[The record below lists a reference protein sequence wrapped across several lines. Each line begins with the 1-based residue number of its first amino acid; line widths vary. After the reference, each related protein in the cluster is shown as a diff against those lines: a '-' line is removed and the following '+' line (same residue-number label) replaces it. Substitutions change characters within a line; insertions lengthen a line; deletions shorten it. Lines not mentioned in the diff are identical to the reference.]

1 MQKEGWSGAMQEST
15 ITQEGKRKLEE
26 ELEYLLTVGRDEI
39 AERIAVARSFGD
51 LSENA
56 EYNEAMN
63 EQAKME
69 ARIDRIEQELQNAVI
84 IDESKISTEAVHA
97 GSKVK
102 LLDVDLDKNVEYTI
116 LGSTESDPDAGIISD
131 QSPIGKALL
140 GHKKGETVSVEVP
153 SGKVLSFKILKIT
166 K

>member
-1 MQKEGWSGAMQEST
+1 MQEST

-26 ELEYLLTVGRDEI
+26 ELEYLLTIGRDEI

-69 ARIDRIEQELQNAVI
+69 ARIDRIQQELQNAVI

-102 LLDVDLDKNVEYTI
+102 LLDVDLGKNVEYTI
-116 LGSTESDPDAGIISD
+116 LGSTESDPDNGIISD

-153 SGKVLSFKILKIT
+153 SGKLLAFKILKIT

>member
-1 MQKEGWSGAMQEST
+1 MQEST

-26 ELEYLLTVGRDEI
+26 ELEYLLTIGRDEI

-69 ARIDRIEQELQNAVI
+69 ARIDRIQQELQNAVI

-102 LLDVDLDKNVEYTI
+102 LLDVDLGKNVEYTI
-116 LGSTESDPDAGIISD
+116 LGSTESDPDNGIISD

-140 GHKKGETVSVEVP
+140 GHKKGDTVSVEVP
-153 SGKVLSFKILKIT
+153 SGKLLAFKILKIT

>member
-1 MQKEGWSGAMQEST
+1 MQEST

-26 ELEYLLTVGRDEI
+26 ELEYLLTICRDEI

-69 ARIDRIEQELQNAVI
+69 ARIDRIQQELQNAVI

-102 LLDVDLDKNVEYTI
+102 LLDVDLGKNVEYTI
-116 LGSTESDPDAGIISD
+116 LGSTESDPDNGIISD

-140 GHKKGETVSVEVP
+140 GHKKGDTVSVEVP
-153 SGKVLSFKILKIT
+153 SGKLLAFKILKIT

>member
-1 MQKEGWSGAMQEST
+1 MQEST

-26 ELEYLLTVGRDEI
+26 ELEYLLTIGRDEI

-102 LLDVDLDKNVEYTI
+102 LLDVDMDKNVEYTI

>member
-1 MQKEGWSGAMQEST
+1 MQEST

-26 ELEYLLTVGRDEI
+26 ELEYLLTIGRDEI

-69 ARIDRIEQELQNAVI
+69 ARIDRIQQELQNAVI

-102 LLDVDLDKNVEYTI
+102 LLDVDLGKNVEYTI
-116 LGSTESDPDAGIISD
+116 LGSTESDPDNGIISD

-153 SGKVLSFKILKIT
+153 SGKLLSFKILKIT